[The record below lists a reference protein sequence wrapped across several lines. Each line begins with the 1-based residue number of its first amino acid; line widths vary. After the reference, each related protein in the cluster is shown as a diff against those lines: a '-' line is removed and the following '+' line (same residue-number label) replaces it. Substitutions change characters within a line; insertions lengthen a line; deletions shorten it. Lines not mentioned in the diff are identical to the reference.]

1 MHMEQLDEGD
11 LAMKRWIRVV
21 ALSAAFVTA
30 PALAE
35 PPDTAQSGPAAE
47 PATVAEYIAELER
60 MGTECQAKLNTGT
73 GADRMWRVCAS
84 VCQQAARE
92 LSDWRGDPERALSY
106 AQKRM
111 VKCSNN
117 YEAGVDYEKRVQR

>member
-1 MHMEQLDEGD
+1 MEHLIPIV
-11 LAMKRWIRVV
+11 LF
-21 ALSAAFVTA
+21 SAALAAA

-35 PPDTAQSGPAAE
+35 ASGPAQSDAVTE
-47 PATVAEYIAELER
+47 LETVADYIAELER

-84 VCQQAARE
+84 VCQRAAQE
-92 LSDWRGDPERALSY
+92 LSDWQGDPERALSH

-117 YEAGVDYEKRVQR
+117 YNAGIDYEKRVKR